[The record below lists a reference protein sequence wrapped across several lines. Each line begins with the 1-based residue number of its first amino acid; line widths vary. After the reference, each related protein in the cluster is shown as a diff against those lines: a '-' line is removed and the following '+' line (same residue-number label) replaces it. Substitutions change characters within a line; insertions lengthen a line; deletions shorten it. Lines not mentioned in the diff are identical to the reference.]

1 MLFKNNL
8 FGIFLPFQ
16 TPRPGAEP
24 AHILAVASKG
34 GHWDELMQLR
44 AAFDSA
50 ARVSYATTDPA
61 LAAAADLPACITL
74 SDYSQSEPFKVLR
87 GAIETFGLVRR
98 LRPDVVISA
107 GAAPGL
113 LCLLWGRV
121 FGAKT
126 IWIDSIANAETL
138 SLSGKIALHFA
149 HRVLTQWDHLARPG
163 KVEHWGSVL

>member
-1 MLFKNNL
+1 MYHSIHFNMNTERKRGGRIPKLNPKSHHVMLRFDDDEWMKFL
-8 FGIFLPFQ
+8 VMYEQTDVKAKAVFAKARIFG
-16 TPRPGAEP
+16 
-24 AHILAVASKG
+24 
-34 GHWDELMQLR
+34 
-44 AAFDSA
+44 
-50 ARVSYATTDPA
+50 
-61 LAAAADLPACITL
+61 
-74 SDYSQSEPFKVLR
+74 EPFKVLR